1 MYLEKTLSENE
12 KIEKIM
18 PLHKICYV
26 FPISCILFS
35 ILMLLIG
42 IMLLMKY
49 NTGQIFLFFATMI
62 FIPSVIILIERL
74 CIEMVVTD
82 KRVIKKTGIISVNTD
97 ELKLEKVESVS
108 IRKNLFGAIFNYGT
122 IYLSGTGTTKIRF
135 DFISSPIKIK
145 KELENIMENYQK
157 TLKNNL

>member
-1 MYLEKTLSENE
+1 MYLEKTLSKNE
-12 KIEKIM
+12 KIEKLM
-18 PLHKICYV
+18 PLHKICYI
-26 FPISCILFS
+26 FPVLYMLFS

-42 IMLLMKY
+42 IMA
-49 NTGQIFLFFATMI
+49 NAEHIFLFIATMI

-97 ELKLEKVESVS
+97 ELKLEKIESVS

-135 DFISSPIKIK
+135 DFISSPTKVK
-145 KELENIMENYQK
+145 KKLEDIMENYQK
-157 TLKNNL
+157 NIKE